1 MQNINLLDPRLVPA
15 APSVSQPVAL
25 LGAAALV
32 CAAIGVGVHGHVEQR
47 LLAQALAAQDHAQ
60 AQAQIVLANAS
71 ATGPGGATTAA
82 NSGGA
87 SGATGAAAN
96 PSAVQDSLRQTVAQ
110 REALLAALQR
120 ESPGP
125 SHPAQTLNSVVQAL
139 PANVWL
145 NELELQGE
153 QRLRITGGTLDPQA
167 LAQYAHQ
174 LSRAPSLRGTALK
187 TVRLEAVTDLG
198 AGAQAPNALERSR
211 APSQHQ
217 FELASASH
225 SEPAR

>member
-1 MQNINLLDPRLVPA
+1 MQNVNLLDPRLVPA
-15 APSVSQPVAL
+15 APSASQPMAL
-25 LGAAALV
+25 LGVAALA

-47 LLAQALAAQDHAQ
+47 LLAQALAAQDPAQ
-60 AQAQIVLANAS
+60 AQSAQANGS
-71 ATGPGGATTAA
+71 DTSPGVAA
-82 NSGGA
+82 A
-87 SGATGAAAN
+87 ATGAVASAA
-96 PSAVQDSLRQTVAQ
+96 AAQESLRQTVAQ

-145 NELELQGE
+145 NELELQGAHH
-153 QRLRITGGTLDPQA
+153 LRIVGGTLDPHA

-187 TVRLEAVTDLG
+187 TVRL
-198 AGAQAPNALERSR
+198 QALPEPHTGGSLPW
-211 APSQHQ
+211 APPSNRGQHQ
-217 FELASASH
+217 FELASAA
-225 SEPAR
+225 PAGVTP